1 MYQGPLGL
9 VTLKT
14 VIDYDAYLF
23 NDLLIMHAPKY
34 NADSDTLISIDLDD
48 MTVTPLSDRDHRK
61 FSICLQNFSGDQTS
75 IVSGYNQM
83 GKDNWLSA
91 LRDILDI
98 KFFNESWNRKI
109 IENIQE
115 HVSDKN
121 DLAQEYYAYEL
132 ETLYSNTME
141 DEPDAP
147 QNIEYN
153 NTNEITSATL
163 NKLLFK
169 LAHPT
174 EHDNNFLYTFML
186 TYKSFISTEDLLEFL
201 IKRWNTPPPRDV
213 DFQIFKETFLFPVRL
228 RIAQILSY
236 WVEFHFYN
244 FRDQIA
250 LQTLLTNFIA
260 EQIRKT
266 KMEVAADRLMIS
278 TRSKNRQRDTFSHQQ
293 QERQKAQLQIL
304 QELIAKTDQKTANST
319 AITLMGSITQNIQ
332 TRSGSELRSPS
343 SARVMRTRTPTK
355 LGQLVNFYDQMD
367 KDSRKV
373 RSLFIS
379 NKYRI
384 LDF

>member
-1 MYQGPLGL
+1 
-9 VTLKT
+9 
-14 VIDYDAYLF
+14 
-23 NDLLIMHAPKY
+23 MHAPKY